1 MGWADHGPTGPS
13 HAQRTASDAPTGPS
27 CARRTASRPP
37 PDGPTDTWT
46 KRLLLLNL
54 NSSELGFYHSTLKTP
69 HITQALHSPCFA
81 CRSCSLAALGNLQEG
96 RGREWGGGWGDSP
109 HALGLAQA
117 ACPGQMAALPGTVL
131 PVRLPRA
138 LALLLV
144 LLLVVVELLDA
155 VLVADLQYET
165 EGRPVS
171 AITCTPGSGLPLSLW
186 HSAWRRHHSHS
197 TEEETEAWRGRMTC

>member
-1 MGWADHGPTGPS
+1 MRFLIALCMFSLVEGLSHNRPRGGW
-13 HAQRTASDAPTGPS
+13 
-27 CARRTASRPP
+27 
-37 PDGPTDTWT
+37 
-46 KRLLLLNL
+46 
-54 NSSELGFYHSTLKTP
+54 LGGG
-69 HITQALHSPCFA
+69 
-81 CRSCSLAALGNLQEG
+81 LGNLQEG

-155 VLVADLQYET
+155 VLVADLQQV
-165 EGRPVS
+165 G
-171 AITCTPGSGLPLSLW
+171 IGL
-186 HSAWRRHHSHS
+186 
-197 TEEETEAWRGRMTC
+197 RGRGGRVRRATCLQRTPAPSSSRGSSRCRHLHSGRR

>member
-155 VLVADLQYET
+155 VLVADLQQV
-165 EGRPVS
+165 G
-171 AITCTPGSGLPLSLW
+171 IGL
-186 HSAWRRHHSHS
+186 
-197 TEEETEAWRGRMTC
+197 RGRGGRVRRATCLQRTPAPSSSRGSSRCRHLHSGRR